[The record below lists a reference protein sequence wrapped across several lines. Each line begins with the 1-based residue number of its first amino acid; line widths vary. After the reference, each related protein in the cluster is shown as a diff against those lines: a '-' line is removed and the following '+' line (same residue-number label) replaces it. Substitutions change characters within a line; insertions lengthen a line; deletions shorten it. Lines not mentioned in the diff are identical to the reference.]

1 MQVSLGRFALYCTE
15 TPLKEANLKIK
26 YSLKTAKHE
35 QKKKKILLTHSGMT
49 VKTFWLIS
57 PAYPPHISSKLTDST
72 KTIRPSSYPAGNTD
86 ALSHQ
91 PCSTYMLCY
100 TAE

>member
-1 MQVSLGRFALYCTE
+1 MQVSLRGFALYCTE

-26 YSLKTAKHE
+26 SSLKTTKHE
-35 QKKKKILLTHSGMT
+35 QKKNIFLTHSGMT

-72 KTIRPSSYPAGNTD
+72 KTIRPSSYPAGNTN

-91 PCSTYMLCY
+91 PCSTYVLCY
-100 TAE
+100 TAQ